1 MSGFGGSIKLTGES
15 SYRKALSEI
24 TQSLKVVSAEM
35 KATSSSMASGDKS
48 TQELAT
54 TSKQLSES
62 LEKQKQALGT
72 LKTQLS
78 SMQAEYNKT
87 AQSHQALLSKY
98 NNEKEK
104 LDEIGRT
111 LGTSSKEYKNQQK
124 VVNDLT
130 QEVNKST
137 KTLDSQGKSI
147 NDMRI
152 KTANAEAACN
162 QTAQALDKLGKEAEE
177 SGKQAIEGGD
187 GFTILKGVLA
197 DLGSQAI
204 QKAMSG
210 LKQLGQSIVNVGKQS
225 YNLYAHNEQLVGG
238 VETLFGKSA
247 DTLIKYANEAYKTA
261 GISANE
267 YMEQATSFSAT
278 LLQGLGGNTKQA
290 VIYTNRAIQDMSDNA
305 NKMGTDMYMIQN
317 AYQGFAKQNYTMLD
331 NLKLGYGGT
340 QAEMARLIND
350 SGVLGRSVKVTAE
363 TVKNVPFAK
372 IIDAIHKTQQKIG
385 ITGTT
390 VKEAEQTI
398 EGSTK
403 AMKAAWDNLLVGIA
417 SGDADISSLT
427 NSWIEQVVAMGKNMI
442 PRVKEI
448 IKGMGELVKA
458 VWNEVIPELAKEIPS
473 LQPIVTA
480 FNWVKDNADLI
491 ISALAGILAGFVAFK
506 TITFIGNIVTTMQTL
521 FTVIQT
527 GIPIMQALNVVL
539 NANPIG
545 LIITAV
551 AGLVAAFVALW
562 KTSEDFRNF
571 WVDLWDALKLA
582 FEAAWNGIKE
592 FFTTTIPE
600 AFNSV
605 KETILKWKDNIVEF
619 FQEFAQKAFEVVQ
632 NVITFFRELPYNIGV
647 LVGEALGHLTNFGV
661 EAWNWVRTKVPE
673 IIDGIVSFFKELPNK
688 IWTWLQNTFNK
699 ISQWGN
705 NAILKA
711 QETGRDFVNSIISF
725 LRDLPGKMWTWLQ
738 NGLQKVGEFAT
749 DIAKK
754 GKEAAKNLFENVVE
768 GIKELPGK
776 IKEIGKNIVKGLW
789 DGITGMKDWVID
801 KIKGFGSGI
810 LDGMKKALG
819 INSPSKL
826 FRDEVGKSI
835 AEGIGVGFENE
846 MSNVTKQMQDAI
858 PTNFALNSDL
868 NGSYATSNTE
878 NNILAMVEAFKEALY
893 DIKIEM
899 NDEEMGRFVD
909 KTVTRLV
916 YN

>member
-1 MSGFGGSIKLTGES
+1 MAGFGGSIKLTGES
-15 SYRKALSEI
+15 EYRKALTQI

-35 KATSSSMASGDKS
+35 KATSTSIASGDKS

-54 TSKQLSES
+54 ASKQLSDS
-62 LEKQKQALGT
+62 LTKQKQALSN

-152 KTANAEAACN
+152 KTANAEATCN

-210 LKQLGQSIVNVGKQS
+210 LKQLGQSIINVGKES
-225 YNLYAHNEQLVGG
+225 YNLYAQNEQLVGG
-238 VETLFGKSA
+238 VETLFGASA
-247 DTLIKYANEAYKTA
+247 NQLIKYANEAYKTA
-261 GISANE
+261 GISAND

-278 LLQGLGGNTKQA
+278 LLQGLEGDTKQA
-290 VIYTNRAIQDMSDNA
+290 VIYANRAIQDMSDNA

-350 SGVLGRSVKVTAE
+350 SGVLGSQVKVTAE

-372 IIDAIHKTQQKIG
+372 IIDAIHKIQKRIG

-403 AMKAAWDNLLVGIA
+403 AMKAAWENLLVGIA
-417 SGDADISSLT
+417 SGDADISTLT
-427 NSWIEQVVAMGKNMI
+427 NSLIEQVVIMGKNMI

-448 IKGMGELVKA
+448 IKGMGALVKA
-458 VWNEVIPELAKEIPS
+458 VWDEVIPELAKEIPS
-473 LQPIVTA
+473 LQPIIDA
-480 FNWVKDNADLI
+480 LNWVKDNAAMI
-491 ISALAGILAGFVAFK
+491 ISALNGILAGFVAFK
-506 TITFIGNIVTTMQTL
+506 AITFIGNIVTTFKTL
-521 FTVIQT
+521 FTTVQA
-527 GIPIMQALNVVL
+527 GIPIIKALGVAL

-545 LIITAV
+545 LIATAV
-551 AGLVAAFVALW
+551 VGLVTAFVTLW
-562 KTSEDFRNF
+562 NTSEGFRNF
-571 WVDLWDALKLA
+571 WIDLWEGIKQA
-582 FEAAWNGIKE
+582 FDAAWNGITG

-600 AFNSV
+600 TFNNV
-605 KETILKWKDNIVEF
+605 KETILQWKDNVVTL
-619 FQEFAQKAFEVVQ
+619 FQEFAQKATQKVSEMVQ
-632 NVITFFRELPYNIGV
+632 NVI
-647 LVGEALGHLTNFGV
+647 
-661 EAWNWVRTKVPE
+661 K
-673 IIDGIVSFFKELPNK
+673 FFKELPYNLGFIMGEALGYLIKFGKDAWDWVTTQIPKIINGIVKFFSELPGK
-688 IWTWLQNTFNK
+688 IWTWLQNAFTK
-699 ISQWGN
+699 ISQWGKETI
-705 NAILKA
+705 AKA
-711 QETGRDFVNSIISF
+711 KETGSNFIESVISF
-725 LRDLPGKMWTWLQ
+725 ISELPSKIWMWLQ
-738 NGLQKVGEFAT
+738 NGIQKVS
-749 DIAKK
+749 
-754 GKEAAKNLFENVVE
+754 
-768 GIKELPGK
+768 GK
-776 IKEIGKNIVKGLW
+776 IL
-789 DGITGMKDWVID
+789 
-801 KIKGFGSGI
+801 
-810 LDGMKKALG
+810 
-819 INSPSKL
+819 
-826 FRDEVGKSI
+826 
-835 AEGIGVGFENE
+835 
-846 MSNVTKQMQDAI
+846 
-858 PTNFALNSDL
+858 
-868 NGSYATSNTE
+868 
-878 NNILAMVEAFKEALY
+878 
-893 DIKIEM
+893 
-899 NDEEMGRFVD
+899 
-909 KTVTRLV
+909 
-916 YN
+916 

>member
-1 MSGFGGSIKLTGES
+1 MAGFGGSIKLTGES
-15 SYRKALSEI
+15 EYRKALTQI

-87 AQSHQALLSKY
+87 GQSHQALLDKY

-104 LDEIGRT
+104 LNEIGRT
-111 LGTSSKEYKNQQK
+111 LGTSSQEYKNQQK

-187 GFTILKGVLA
+187 GFTVLKGVLA

-247 DTLIKYANEAYKTA
+247 DILIGYANEAYKTA

-278 LLQGLGGNTKQA
+278 LLQGLEGDTKQA
-290 VIYTNRAIQDMSDNA
+290 AIYANRAIQDMSDNA

-340 QAEMARLIND
+340 QAEMARLITD
-350 SGVLGRSVKVTAE
+350 SGVLGASVEVTAK
-363 TVKNVPFAK
+363 TVKSVPFAK
-372 IIDAIHKTQQKIG
+372 IIDAINIIQQRIG

-390 VKEAEQTI
+390 VQEAEQTI

-427 NSWIEQVVAMGKNMI
+427 NSWIEQVVIMGKNMI

-448 IKGMGELVKA
+448 INGMGELVKA

-480 FNWVKDNADLI
+480 LNWVKDNADLI
-491 ISALAGILAGFVAFK
+491 ISALAGILTGFVAFK
-506 TITFIGNIVTTMQTL
+506 TVTFIGNIVTMMQTL
-521 FTVIQT
+521 FTTLQT

-539 NANPIG
+539 GANPIG
-545 LIITAV
+545 VIIAAV
-551 AGLVAAFVALW
+551 AGLVAALVTLW

-571 WVDLWDALKLA
+571 WLDLWDALKLA

-619 FQEFAQKAFEVVQ
+619 FQEFAQKAFEMVQ
-632 NVITFFRELPYNIGV
+632 NVIKFFKDLPYNIGF
-647 LVGEALGHLTNFGV
+647 LVGEALGHLIKFGV
-661 EAWNWVRTKVPE
+661 DAWEWVRTKVPE
-673 IIDGIVSFFKELPNK
+673 IIDGIVNFFKELPNK
-688 IWTWLQNTFNK
+688 IWTWLQNTFTK

-711 QETGRDFVNSIISF
+711 QETGRDFVNNIISF
-725 LRDLPGKMWTWLQ
+725 FRDLPGKMWTWLQ
-738 NGLQKVGEFAT
+738 NGIQKVGEFAR
-749 DIAKK
+749 DLAKK
-754 GKEAAKNLFENVVE
+754 GKEAAKNLFDNVVE

-776 IKEIGKNIVKGLW
+776 IKEIGKDIVKGLW
-789 DGITGMKDWVID
+789 DGITGMKDWIID
-801 KIKGFGSGI
+801 KIKDFGRGV

-868 NGSYATSNTE
+868 EGAHVASNTE
-878 NNILAMVEAFKEALY
+878 NNILKMVEAFKEALY